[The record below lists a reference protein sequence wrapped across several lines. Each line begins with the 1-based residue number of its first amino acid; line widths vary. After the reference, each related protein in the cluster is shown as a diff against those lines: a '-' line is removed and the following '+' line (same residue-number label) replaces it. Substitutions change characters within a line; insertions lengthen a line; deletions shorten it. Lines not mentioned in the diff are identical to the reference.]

1 MNKKFTV
8 NSLSVVLC
16 TALFLNG
23 CGGGSSGG
31 ATDSGVTLSGN
42 VADGYLVGAKVCVDR
57 NQNNVCDTDEP
68 YAITISNGKYSF
80 SNLLPSDLEKPLVAI
95 ITADVIDEDDNLTVD
110 GTYYLKAPA
119 GVKFVSPLTTMVK
132 QHMEDNNVSLTSAK
146 NSVATEL
153 GVSATMLTT
162 DYIKVN
168 TQDSIDAHKAAKIIA
183 NVKKEIASLLETEME
198 AHDRVDVASYVDK
211 KVAQQLATIKTQTF
225 STQLPLASNI
235 SNVMSTIN
243 LGTFATDINT
253 IKNDRVAKQEQA
265 ANTIVANSTNVEQ
278 ITTSATLKENQ
289 KYTFVYGGGTVLRT
303 FSVENSKNKDCRVN
317 IFDTT
322 NTSNSYQG
330 VSATYLFDGESTT
343 AQTYDFSGSTSENA
357 KFLLGWTYGTAV
369 NSNLDFSV
377 SCQDKP
383 VVTPTTLWTNL
394 TTRTGLNVPSFSSFA
409 NDTSFIPFNVSG
421 LGKIDDNRTFYF
433 NTSSSI
439 NTLGIASAFYSGF
452 VVQFNNMPLKSYESE
467 TLSVNNIKTV
477 NINFDPI
484 GYRVTVSIIG
494 ANQQVLDT
502 FTETLSKPSIKPNT
516 YTFGVTV
523 VKKVNETDTTITRQI
538 SSLSPLK

>member
-1 MNKKFTV
+1 
-8 NSLSVVLC
+8 
-16 TALFLNG
+16 
-23 CGGGSSGG
+23 
-31 ATDSGVTLSGN
+31 
-42 VADGYLVGAKVCVDR
+42 
-57 NQNNVCDTDEP
+57 
-68 YAITISNGKYSF
+68 
-80 SNLLPSDLEKPLVAI
+80 
-95 ITADVIDEDDNLTVD
+95 
-110 GTYYLKAPA
+110 
-119 GVKFVSPLTTMVK
+119 
-132 QHMEDNNVSLTSAK
+132 
-146 NSVATEL
+146 
-153 GVSATMLTT
+153 
-162 DYIKVN
+162 
-168 TQDSIDAHKAAKIIA
+168 
-183 NVKKEIASLLETEME
+183 
-198 AHDRVDVASYVDK
+198 
-211 KVAQQLATIKTQTF
+211 
-225 STQLPLASNI
+225 
-235 SNVMSTIN
+235 
-243 LGTFATDINT
+243 
-253 IKNDRVAKQEQA
+253 
-265 ANTIVANSTNVEQ
+265 
-278 ITTSATLKENQ
+278 
-289 KYTFVYGGGTVLRT
+289 
-303 FSVENSKNKDCRVN
+303 VN

-322 NTSNSYQG
+322 NASNTYQG

-394 TTRTGLNVPSFSSFA
+394 TTRTGLNVSSFSSFA
-409 NDTSFIPFNVSG
+409 NDYSFIPFNVSG

-433 NTSSSI
+433 NTSPSI

-452 VVQFNNMPLKSYESE
+452 VIQFNNMPLKSYESE

-502 FTETLSKPSIKPNT
+502 FTETLTKPSIKPNT

-523 VKKVNETDTTITRQI
+523 VKKVNETDTTITRQV